1 MAKELTIKSP
11 VGFDPAIYYWP
22 NVSAAYY
29 YFFHHQIVVGDRSL
43 SDRLLPF
50 EQENQDNNGAS
61 EIIETIKCVYEDFPE
76 LNGLF
81 SKERLHDYDSKR

>member
-1 MAKELTIKSP
+1 MAKELIIKSP

-22 NVSAAYY
+22 NVSS
-29 YFFHHQIVVGDRSL
+29 SL
-43 SDRLLPF
+43 DLSRCSKPAKPNRRPPSS

-76 LNGLF
+76 LNSLF
-81 SKERLHDYDSKR
+81 SKERLHEYDSKR